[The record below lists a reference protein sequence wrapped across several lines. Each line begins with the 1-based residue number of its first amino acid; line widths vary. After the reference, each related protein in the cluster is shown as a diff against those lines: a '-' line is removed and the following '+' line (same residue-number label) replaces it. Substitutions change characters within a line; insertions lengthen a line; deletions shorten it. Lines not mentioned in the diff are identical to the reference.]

1 MTNQDIDGLS
11 ILTLNLL
18 RRITDAEVDRKAVS
32 LVCLVYTYY
41 LYTLD
46 MLCVYIFNR
55 VNVEPYMDVNIYM
68 YICKIMWYITNYL
81 EGSKYHPIPNNHL
94 VWLSLLDNIA
104 IAHFIFR
111 NSFEIIFRTCHL
123 CVIFLISLDLKILY
137 CNALIMRIT
146 NSHFKPQQITKWLNI
161 NFWV

>member
-11 ILTLNLL
+11 ILTLNLP

-41 LYTLD
+41 LCTLD

-68 YICKIMWYITNYL
+68 YICKIM
-81 EGSKYHPIPNNHL
+81 
-94 VWLSLLDNIA
+94 
-104 IAHFIFR
+104 
-111 NSFEIIFRTCHL
+111 
-123 CVIFLISLDLKILY
+123 
-137 CNALIMRIT
+137 
-146 NSHFKPQQITKWLNI
+146 
-161 NFWV
+161 

>member
-68 YICKIMWYITNYL
+68 YICKIM
-81 EGSKYHPIPNNHL
+81 
-94 VWLSLLDNIA
+94 
-104 IAHFIFR
+104 
-111 NSFEIIFRTCHL
+111 
-123 CVIFLISLDLKILY
+123 
-137 CNALIMRIT
+137 
-146 NSHFKPQQITKWLNI
+146 
-161 NFWV
+161 